1 MSDKIDSDAAKNA
14 IIALG
19 AIIGVGREPAGVSN
33 PRPAIFTSAAVGDE
47 LPFRE
52 ASRNEGVDNI
62 CLFFGPGR
70 EKDGPIR
77 IDVWEE
83 RNGELTEWR
92 NCSPWMFS
100 PAGPCEL
107 VADGGDVGFSY
118 DGESIMMVWGIPQND
133 MAARKEAGWKHLRE
147 AAWRVPGD
155 IPRRRL
161 R

>member
-1 MSDKIDSDAAKNA
+1 MNKKIDKDAATDV

-33 PRPAIFTSAAVGDE
+33 PRPAMFTFAAVGDE

-52 ASRNEGVDNI
+52 ASRNEGVDNV
-62 CLFFGPGR
+62 CLFFEPGR
-70 EKDGPIR
+70 ELDGPTR

-100 PAGPCEL
+100 AAGPCIL
-107 VADGGDVGFSY
+107 VADGADVGFSY

-133 MAARKEAGWKHLRE
+133 MTARKEAGREYLRE
-147 AAWRVPGD
+147 AAGRVPGD